1 MSKTLRSSSSLLLT
15 LSLAFGGAAL
25 ACDANTAGSEQ
36 SWRVDPNGVPVDD
49 GGGEAGGG
57 DGDGC
62 TLTQG
67 YWKNHADAWPLE
79 SDAEMCG
86 STMLEILETPPKGGD
101 AWIILAHQYI
111 AASLNVAS
119 GVVAPADVAAALDQ
133 AELLLTD
140 CTITADEKAEALT
153 IAGLLDA
160 FNNGDVGPG
169 HCGDSETSGGEDTG
183 GGDTG
188 DTDGPCTTGDHDTD
202 GTTGDPLPIP
212 Q

>member
-1 MSKTLRSSSSLLLT
+1 MNKTLRSPSSLLLSV
-15 LSLAFGGAAL
+15 SLAFGGAAL
-25 ACDANTAGSEQ
+25 ACDANTGGGEP

-49 GGGEAGGG
+49 GGGDDGGGDDGG

-67 YWKNHADAWPLE
+67 YWKNHPDAWPLAT
-79 SDAEMCG
+79 DAEMCG

-140 CTITADEKAEALT
+140 CTISAAEKAEALAL
-153 IAGLLDA
+153 AGLLDA
-160 FNNGDVGPG
+160 FNNGEVGPG
-169 HCGDSETSGGEDTG
+169 HCDDDDDTG
-183 GGDTG
+183 GDDTG
-188 DTDGPCTTGDHDTD
+188 DTTDGPCTGGDHD
-202 GTTGDPLPIP
+202 TTGDPLPIP